1 MAHKFE
7 LDIATD
13 DQKMLAQ
20 IVEYYHRTLKASQEA
35 MAYLT
40 WRGISNNQV
49 IERFRIGYADRTL
62 GLKLPSKKVK
72 AGSDIRNRLEKLGLF
87 RESGHEHFT
96 GSLVFPITACDGTR
110 RIVADTH
117 AAGDIRHRRTGSAS
131 AASRVPLGGV
141 CGFVRAF
148 VWVTGMSFLRDE

>member
-110 RIVADTH
+110 WLGQYTAEGASQTPGGTRIS
-117 AAGDIRHRRTGSAS
+117 AGTSRWTRPILRIRTSLQRPGR
-131 AASRVPLGGV
+131 
-141 CGFVRAF
+141 
-148 VWVTGMSFLRDE
+148 